1 MYVSKLKSIYKINV
15 HKIIFVYTASELS
28 STCVFDLASF
38 LIHFTGVPLGYYFY
52 ICSTKVRQSVYIEI
66 IFCIFFICRSLW
78 NMRNYI
84 HCMLCGSM
92 FTAQLLYTFG
102 INRTENEVL

>member
-1 MYVSKLKSIYKINV
+1 M
-15 HKIIFVYTASELS
+15 HKIILDFTASEFF
-28 STCVFDLASF
+28 STFVHDLANF
-38 LIHFTGVPLGYYFY
+38 LIYFTGVPLGYYSH
-52 ICSTKVRQSVYIEI
+52 ICSTKVSQSVHCIQI
-66 IFCIFFICRSLW
+66 INFCCIFLTYRSLW

-92 FTAQLLYTFG
+92 FTAQLVFTVG